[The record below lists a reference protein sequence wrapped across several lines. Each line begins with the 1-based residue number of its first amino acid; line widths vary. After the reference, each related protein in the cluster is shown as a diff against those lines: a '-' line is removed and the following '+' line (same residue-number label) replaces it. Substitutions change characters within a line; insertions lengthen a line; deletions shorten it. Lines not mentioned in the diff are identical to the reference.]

1 MPEVEL
7 NQTQHSNVKDTSK
20 KRFTLVYKKINQKY
34 NLKSIYLVQKEKT
47 LNDKFYGTWHYHF

>member
-7 NQTQHSNVKDTSK
+7 NQTQHSNVKDTAK

-34 NLKSIYLVQKEKT
+34 NLKSCLFSTKGENIK
-47 LNDKFYGTWHYHF
+47 

>member
-7 NQTQHSNVKDTSK
+7 NQTQHSNVKDTAK

-34 NLKSIYLVQKEKT
+34 NLKSVYLVQKEKT
-47 LNDKFYGTWHYHF
+47 LND